1 MNMNE
6 DLNEQRSKKRLFYLI
21 LIIIVVLVGAWGIPK
36 LTHKDKSETKQV
48 KKNQVEELVTENIE
62 EETSSTSS
70 PENDFSI
77 TKNEWLSLQREIRQ
91 LRQEV
96 EQLKAQNADFDSKG
110 NPSETTQESSSVQST
125 IAKTEDANI
134 LQDPNALTL
143 TNYSH
148 DFAHPEAMVS
158 LKNNTDYTITQVFGR
173 MIYYDMND
181 NMLDY
186 QDFVKSVTI
195 APDMV
200 KSFSLIGYGHSEYYA
215 YYKSDVSFSYPN
227 RKYKVKF
234 ELKSFRIK

>member
-1 MNMNE
+1 MNE

-21 LIIIVVLVGAWGIPK
+21 LIIIAVLVGAWGIPK

-110 NPSETTQESSSVQST
+110 NPSETTQESSSAQPT
-125 IAKTEDANI
+125 TPKTEDGNI

-143 TNYSH
+143 TN
-148 DFAHPEAMVS
+148 
-158 LKNNTDYTITQVFGR
+158 
-173 MIYYDMND
+173 
-181 NMLDY
+181 
-186 QDFVKSVTI
+186 
-195 APDMV
+195 
-200 KSFSLIGYGHSEYYA
+200 
-215 YYKSDVSFSYPN
+215 
-227 RKYKVKF
+227 
-234 ELKSFRIK
+234 